1 MRRAL
6 GLLKRRPHE
15 ASPEDEDEDEEE
27 EEQEGQEDHTD
38 PAYLLHHREATCE
51 DYT

>member
-6 GLLKRRPHE
+6 GLLKRRRHE
-15 ASPEDEDEDEEE
+15 ASPEDEDEEEE
-27 EEQEGQEDHTD
+27 EEEEGQEDHTD